1 MIKKVSDLNSFCNV
15 SRHPEK
21 VTKNYLK
28 LKKKNSNCWYN
39 LHPRKTV
46 YKCTQKY
53 WCCVKV
59 PAIFVQLCVCIMY
72 NM

>member
-1 MIKKVSDLNSFCNV
+1 MIKKVPDLNSFCNV

-21 VTKNYLK
+21 VTKNYLQ
-28 LKKKNSNCWYN
+28 LN